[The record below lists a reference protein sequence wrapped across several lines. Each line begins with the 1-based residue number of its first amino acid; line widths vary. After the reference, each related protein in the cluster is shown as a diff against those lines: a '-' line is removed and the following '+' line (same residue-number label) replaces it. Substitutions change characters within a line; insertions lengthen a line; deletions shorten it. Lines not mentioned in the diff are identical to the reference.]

1 MWLLG
6 DLDKKC
12 PKVAGRKQVERIGGI
27 EGQAD
32 LLLVRDAGEK
42 PREESRL
49 CQGFGQKRQVQH
61 HKPTAT
67 RLKHAAAKL
76 LLLGGPQHRLRGK
89 AGEGRVVFRTP
100 ALTCVGG
107 VFQPREIDELGHAGS
122 TGRSG
127 HIYQQVLLARK
138 TRARVGKAGDIHDRV
153 E

>member
-1 MWLLG
+1 MN
-6 DLDKKC
+6 KKN
-12 PKVAGRKQVERIGGI
+12 PEVAGREQVERIGGI

-42 PREESRL
+42 PREEPRL
-49 CQGFGQKRQVQH
+49 CQGLGQKRQVQH
-61 HKPTAT
+61 HKPAAA
-67 RLKHAAAKL
+67 RLKHAAAKF

-107 VFQPREIDELGHAGS
+107 VFQPREIDELAHAGGA
-122 TGRSG
+122 GRPG

-138 TRARVGKAGDIHDRV
+138 ARARVGKAADIHDGV